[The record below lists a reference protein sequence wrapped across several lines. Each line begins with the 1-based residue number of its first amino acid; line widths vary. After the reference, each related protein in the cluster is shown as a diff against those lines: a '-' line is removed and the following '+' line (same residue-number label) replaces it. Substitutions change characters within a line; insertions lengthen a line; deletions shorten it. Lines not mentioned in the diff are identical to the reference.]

1 MSGLGSLV
9 MWPFKA
15 LWRLVGLVFEITGR
29 LVAVLLGL
37 VLMVLGVLVSATII
51 GAVIGIP
58 MLLLGL
64 MLVIRGIF

>member
-1 MSGLGSLV
+1 MGSLV
-9 MWPFKA
+9 TWPFKA

-29 LVAVLLGL
+29 LVAILLGL

>member
-1 MSGLGSLV
+1 
-9 MWPFKA
+9 
-15 LWRLVGLVFEITGR
+15 

-37 VLMVLGVLVSATII
+37 VLMILGVLASLTII